1 MNGQHSSR
9 AAVQGITRTGTHTIT
24 TEITKPH
31 SPPRVITHQSGSPS
45 SAPCMRPGNDSPT
58 CRSPA
63 TPGHRPRRTSSRYSE
78 TVDHY
83 TGTTGDI
90 VDRVN
95 AGAPGRTVLA
105 HTHHQHATTAVDG
118 DR

>member
-1 MNGQHSSR
+1 MPIS
-9 AAVQGITRTGTHTIT
+9 
-24 TEITKPH
+24 
-31 SPPRVITHQSGSPS
+31 
-45 SAPCMRPGNDSPT
+45 CDPG
-58 CRSPA
+58 SPA
-63 TPGHRPRRTSSRYSE
+63 TADIVAFHRRE